1 MKMKIK
7 ELREINNIPQKA
19 LANIL
24 GISSNTLSQYENEKR
39 NPSFEIVAKLSK
51 FFNVSTD
58 YIYGLCT
65 YTICNE
71 CGLAYCPNYDLD
83 IETHKEIHLN
93 WVKAKQKYGFNYSL
107 GECERIKGEKRNIVK
122 NLYLPLE
129 ERYEAQIEVYK
140 CLFFRCLEANNYDD
154 DFIDFED
161 YVAML
166 LMQPSQKTHLGKELY
181 EKLTE
186 EFGTKAGIPDG
197 YTYYY
202 PNKGN
207 DKIEDTLQYS
217 TTRNLSSA
225 EHEHIKKY
233 RFISTHSP
241 DGASV
246 VDTVLDRE
254 YTIAGK
260 LKEQDGRIK
269 VLEAQPTES
278 IEIYPLL
285 NSPGRITDYYRSA
298 SAGDGIFILGGES
311 TAKIALSE
319 ADWNDKADY
328 AISISGTSME
338 PDYNDGDT
346 VLVSQRVQI
355 QHGDV
360 GIFVV
365 DGKAYIKE
373 YGEKELISRN
383 PQAENI
389 KISEYSNIVCMGKVV
404 GKIKG
409 EYQIIND

>member
-254 YTIAGK
+254 YEIAEQ
-260 LKEQDGRIK
+260 LKEATAPPVTMIEFQTRSDGERR
-269 VLEAQPTES
+269 L
-278 IEIYPLL
+278 IEYF
-285 NSPGRITDYYRSA
+285 RSA
-298 SAGDGIFILGGES
+298 SAGTGIFILGNEVTDQIEIPNTPENRKVDFAIKVSGDS
-311 TAKIALSE
+311 MKP
-319 ADWNDKADY
+319 DY
-328 AISISGTSME
+328 A
-338 PDYNDGDT
+338 DGDV
-346 VLVSQRVQI
+346 VLVSQKAELH
-355 QHGDV
+355 HGDV
-360 GIFVV
+360 GIFIINN
-365 DGKAYIKE
+365 KAYIKE
-373 YGEKELISRN
+373 YGEDELISRN
-383 PQAENI
+383 PAAKNI
-389 KISEYSNIVCMGKVV
+389 PISEYDNIVCMGKVI
-404 GKIKG
+404 GKL
-409 EYQIIND
+409 